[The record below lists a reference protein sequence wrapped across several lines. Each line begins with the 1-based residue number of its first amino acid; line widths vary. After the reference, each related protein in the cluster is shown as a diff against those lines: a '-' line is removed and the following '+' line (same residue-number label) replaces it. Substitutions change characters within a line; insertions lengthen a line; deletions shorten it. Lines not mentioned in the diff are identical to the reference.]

1 MPLELFN
8 MKYISHS
15 LADTEKIAE
24 ELSAKL
30 QPGSIITL
38 SGKLGTGKTC
48 FVQMIAKQFGV
59 NGYINSPSYTI
70 LNQYQGRYTI
80 YHLDFYRLDSLE
92 QILEI
97 GIDEIIYGQGITFI
111 EWPELIEPILPK
123 NCVKVYFRY
132 LDETSREIIIKT
144 AKDKNLS

>member
-1 MPLELFN
+1 

-24 ELSAKL
+24 KLSAEL

-48 FVQMIAKQFGV
+48 FVQMLAKQFGV

-70 LNQYQGRYTI
+70 LNQYQGKYTI

-97 GIDEIIYGQGITFI
+97 GVDEIIYGQGITFI

-123 NCVKVYFRY
+123 NCIKVYFRY

-144 AKDKNLS
+144 AKDKNLA

>member
-1 MPLELFN
+1 